1 MLTQLNCPQ
10 CRTPFTAEVFQV
22 VDVGQTPQL
31 KQLLLSGRLNVATCP
46 NCGFTAQLGTPLL
59 YHDPAHD
66 MFMVFVPMEL
76 NLSHNEQQ
84 RLIGDMVQQIINQT
98 PPEKRRGYMLQ
109 PQTILSYQTLIEKV
123 LETEG
128 ITPEMIAHQRKQGEL
143 LQTLSTASPDV
154 VDILLQERANM
165 IDETFFAMLSSV
177 LQASTESNNMEQTLK
192 LTNLQARLYQET
204 EVGKRLERQQTILHR
219 FRQAAKKQGGLSP
232 ELLFEYVTK
241 YAQEDALVDGLTT
254 VGQPALNYT
263 FFGLLTDEIERLNQ
277 GGEQARASRLTA
289 IRERLLQVQAKAQRE
304 SQAIMDEASKVL
316 QAITRAPDQRA
327 AVQEHLHEMDEAFMY
342 LLSMTIAQAEQA
354 GAQEQFDNL
363 TEIRELIL
371 EEVESQTPP
380 ELRFLNDLMEAE
392 TPAQQDALLTANP
405 EMVSPRMVE
414 LLRMLA
420 QQTDQAGDSDTTD
433 RLKSLEK
440 LVASRL

>member
-1 MLTQLNCPQ
+1 
-10 CRTPFTAEVFQV
+10 
-22 VDVGQTPQL
+22 
-31 KQLLLSGRLNVATCP
+31 
-46 NCGFTAQLGTPLL
+46 
-59 YHDPAHD
+59 
-66 MFMVFVPMEL
+66 
-76 NLSHNEQQ
+76 
-84 RLIGDMVQQIINQT
+84 
-98 PPEKRRGYMLQ
+98 
-109 PQTILSYQTLIEKV
+109 
-123 LETEG
+123 
-128 ITPEMIAHQRKQGEL
+128 
-143 LQTLSTASPDV
+143 
-154 VDILLQERANM
+154 
-165 IDETFFAMLSSV
+165 
-177 LQASTESNNMEQTLK
+177 
-192 LTNLQARLYQET
+192 
-204 EVGKRLERQQTILHR
+204 
-219 FRQAAKKQGGLSP
+219 
-232 ELLFEYVTK
+232 
-241 YAQEDALVDGLTT
+241 
-254 VGQPALNYT
+254 
-263 FFGLLTDEIERLNQ
+263 
-277 GGEQARASRLTA
+277 
-289 IRERLLQVQAKAQRE
+289 
-304 SQAIMDEASKVL
+304 
-316 QAITRAPDQRA
+316 DQRA